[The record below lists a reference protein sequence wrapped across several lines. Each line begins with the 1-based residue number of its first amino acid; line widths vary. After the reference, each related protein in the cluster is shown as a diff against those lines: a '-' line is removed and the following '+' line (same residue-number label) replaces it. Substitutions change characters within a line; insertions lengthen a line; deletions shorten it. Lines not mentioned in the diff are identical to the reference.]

1 MRCAARVVR
10 VSRDP
15 SRSTGRRADVLCGAC
30 GAPISRFARECHR
43 CGCRALLPSETCRT
57 DGLMEEAGSL

>member
-15 SRSTGRRADVLCGAC
+15 SRSTGRRADAFCGAC
-30 GAPISRFARECHR
+30 GAPMSRFARECHR
-43 CGCRALLPSETCRT
+43 CGCRALLPDETRRT
-57 DGLMEEAGSL
+57 DGKGEEAGLL